1 MGFIKLFLVLQ
12 LALIPGLPP
21 GGLEEGAVE
30 EGAGRVLL
38 GLPPGVVEGTGLV
51 VGGVLPPDDGLPPEV
66 GWVVGESVLPDG
78 VLLPAGDVVWPPC
91 VELAAGVVWA
101 PPVELGAGA
110 LVGPIAVKVSF
121 EI

>member
-30 EGAGRVLL
+30 EEAGRVLL